1 MIISLMKSHAE
12 VKQMVLTKLQRSI
25 EVENYDPLEQFFQW
39 ISMVYGL
46 SQRQKMALLQKIIEN
61 RSFDWQS
68 NPADELE
75 LAIREAQLTI
85 TEINENQFLS
95 NIVKE
100 TLRNSMP
107 NDYYLKIA
115 DMEVFEMLQKIPEI
129 WKECGLH
136 ESTRNGDTLKTIR
149 KHYLNT

>member
-1 MIISLMKSHAE
+1 
-12 VKQMVLTKLQRSI
+12 
-25 EVENYDPLEQFFQW
+25 
-39 ISMVYGL
+39 
-46 SQRQKMALLQKIIEN
+46 MALLQNAIEY

-68 NPADELE
+68 NIADELE

-85 TEINENQFLS
+85 TEITENQFLS

-107 NDYYLKIA
+107 NVYYLKIA

-136 ESTRNGDTLKTIR
+136 ESTRNGDTLKIMF
-149 KHYLNT
+149 